1 MLKVGICSFWNING
15 FFFILYIIHSFVGE
29 SQLLRHHTYH
39 SNVRSFECDV
49 CKKMYKSK
57 RDLRLHRMI
66 HSNQRPHKCSD
77 CEKTFL
83 STSKL
88 KQHLNIHTGS
98 RPYKCKYCSKDFTN
112 FPNWLKHTRRRHKV
126 DHKTGEKLVEMPSFL
141 KSKPNKKPAEK
152 KVVGQTAAKNVQNE
166 PNKTNVVANDP
177 NIPLKIVNVYSLK
190 EENVCKPKIGPSE
203 ELTNVLDDLM
213 MFPLATNKSPPKTDL
228 TTITVNDKTLPLNNA
243 DDLERAASLLMQQS
257 LDIEDE
263 VEFHGVKCEVM
274 DHDLY
279 ADQSFFG
286 CQTDD
291 NLAMNEQN
299 VDYKAD
305 NAMRLEQNV
314 GFMGNDLFSYYY
326 ENSALQYNLQPSLP
340 PITSVKCRIKQETP
354 HTFTSTTNVL

>member
-1 MLKVGICSFWNING
+1 M
-15 FFFILYIIHSFVGE
+15 FFFSFAYSFVGE
-29 SQLLRHHTYH
+29 AQLQRHHTYH

-88 KQHLNIHTGS
+88 KQHSNIHTGS

-126 DHKTGEKLVEMPSFL
+126 DHKTGEKLVEMPTFL
-141 KSKPNKKPAEK
+141 KSKPNKKPVEK
-152 KVVGQTAAKNVQNE
+152 KAVGRPAVSNVIPNQDAQQTNGGL
-166 PNKTNVVANDP
+166 TNA
-177 NIPLKIVNVYSLK
+177 PLKIVEIGSLM
-190 EENVCKPKIGPSE
+190 ESNAGCQPIGPSE
-203 ELTNVLDDLM
+203 ALTNALDDLM
-213 MFPLATNKSPPKTDL
+213 LYPLATQKAPPKTDL

-243 DDLERAASLLMQQS
+243 DDLERAASLLMQQT

-263 VEFHGVKCEVM
+263 VEFHGIKCEAM

-286 CQTDD
+286 CQT
-291 NLAMNEQN
+291 MIEQS
-299 VDYKAD
+299 VGGDRAATG
-305 NAMRLEQNV
+305 NAINGFTRLDPTAAFLN
-314 GFMGNDLFSYYY
+314 NDFFSYYY
-326 ENSALQYNLQPSLP
+326 ENTALQYNFQPTLP
-340 PITSVKCRIKQETP
+340 PITTVKCRINQETP